1 VADCPD
7 SNAIRQIKGRH
18 VMPMY
23 EYFCPEC
30 NQQFEKLIRRVTPEN
45 AEGGVACPDCSGTDT
60 RRVLSV
66 IAAPVMAG
74 ARREV
79 SSGGGCCGG
88 SCGCGARGGN

>member
-1 VADCPD
+1 
-7 SNAIRQIKGRH
+7 
-18 VMPMY
+18 MPMY

-74 ARREV
+74 AQREA
-79 SSGGGCCGG
+79 SGGGGCCGG
-88 SCGCGARGGN
+88 SCACGARGGN